1 MAAIV
6 NQLKIDLRD
15 DEFCEGYSE
24 SFLDSYVATQ
34 IKVLREE
41 REMTQKQLAQL
52 LNTSQTVISRIESIN
67 YSAWNIGT
75 LKRLA
80 RAFKVRLK
88 VSFETCGS
96 LVDDFERFSRTS
108 LQRVPRDRDPILFDL
123 PSAFD
128 PGVLTG
134 LLNQQTERQMQVFNE
149 WHGQVVSRGT
159 RNPQRDFKS
168 QQSLSPVVSNT
179 RTASRIST
187 PSRTKVPAGLGSVV
201 NG

>member
-1 MAAIV
+1 MAAIGE
-6 NQLKIDLRD
+6 QLKTDLRD

-41 REMTQKQLAQL
+41 REMTQKQLADL
-52 LNTSQTVISRIESIN
+52 LKTSQTVISRIESIN

-96 LVDDFERFSRTS
+96 LVDDFERFDRTS
-108 LQRVPRDRDPILFDL
+108 LQRVPRTKDPVLWGL
-123 PSAFD
+123 PNAFD
-128 PGVLTG
+128 PGTLAGSTLANG
-134 LLNQQTERQMQVFNE
+134 TPMLAFNG
-149 WHGQVVSRGT
+149 WQGKIISHGS
-159 RNPQRDFKS
+159 RNPQRDFRS

-179 RTASRIST
+179 RTAPRMPT
-187 PSRTKVPAGLGSVV
+187 PNQTEVSAELRSVV